1 MFSSLHKIDI
11 VATSPTD
18 GGATLLVQTD
28 HRTPAEVGADQGLSM
43 IFALTRMLVPRSG
56 EYATA
61 TVRYTCVEAVHP
73 LLETAAAACGAELEG
88 ARQARDLTA
97 VARQDPADL
106 ADAAFATMGRR
117 VMAER
122 GLAVDEGGLTELVE
136 AMARPPALDDDELGH
151 YTALVELAAAT
162 GEVLRARFGGRWVR
176 DLAQHSVVPFVFQLA
191 VGNDMRAN
199 VVGKAEKYFRFG
211 AIDSPVLLLRGGED
225 ATVDEGPL
233 LFTLKPAGWE
243 PAATLVAEPI
253 APGLEAAGASVPLM
267 VYGHDRPN
275 TFAMLGKDKA
285 DVPPL
290 PTLRAQALR
299 TLAELEVETERLDV
313 RGTEIVVVHGS
324 YFAAEKILD
333 AAFLR
338 RLHAELGCELL
349 AAAVPEKSRL
359 LVTQGVAAPAAL
371 AGFMAVAQG
380 IYDADEGGRQLS
392 PTVFAIQDGAIVGVL
407 TADGASP
414 RATGPAGDPPKKR
427 SFWRRLFGKG

>member
-11 VATSPTD
+11 VATSPA
-18 GGATLLVQTD
+18 GGDATLLVQTD
-28 HRTPAEVGADQGLSM
+28 HRSPAEVGADQGLSM

-61 TVRYTCVEAVHP
+61 TVRYTCVAAVHP

-88 ARQARDLTA
+88 ERQARDLA
-97 VARQDPADL
+97 GVARQDPADL
-106 ADAAFATMGRR
+106 ADAAFATVGRR

-122 GLAVDEGGLTELVE
+122 GLAMDEPGLATLVE
-136 AMARPPALDDDELGH
+136 AMATPPALDDDELGH
-151 YTALVELAAAT
+151 YTAMVELAAAT

-176 DLAQHSVVPFVFQLA
+176 DEAQHSAIPFVFELG
-191 VGNDMRAN
+191 VGDDMRAN
-199 VVGKAEKYFRFG
+199 VVGKVEKYFRFG

-243 PAATLVAEPI
+243 PAAKLVAEPI
-253 APGLEAAGASVPLM
+253 VTGFEAAGAIVPLM

-285 DVPPL
+285 DL
-290 PTLRAQALR
+290 PSLATLRAQALR
-299 TLAELEVETERLDV
+299 TLAEVEVETERLDLDGV
-313 RGTEIVVVHGS
+313 ELVVVHGS

-338 RLHAELGCELL
+338 RLHDELGCELL

-359 LVTQGVAAPAAL
+359 LVTPGVAAPAAL
-371 AGFMAVAQG
+371 AGFMAVAKG

-407 TADGASP
+407 TPADARRP
-414 RATGPAGDPPKKR
+414 DDPPAAPPKKR
-427 SFWRRLFGKG
+427 GFWRRLFGKG

>member
-11 VATSPTD
+11 VATSPA
-18 GGATLLVQTD
+18 GAMTLVQTD

-43 IFALTRMLVPRSG
+43 IFALTRMLVPRTG
-56 EYATA
+56 EYAEA
-61 TVRYTCVEAVHP
+61 TVQYACVGAVHP

-88 ARQARDLTA
+88 ERVRRDLTA
-97 VARQDPADL
+97 VAKQAPEDL
-106 ADAAFATMGRR
+106 ADAAFTTVGRR
-117 VMAER
+117 VLAER
-122 GLAVDEGGLTELVE
+122 GLAVDEAGLTALVE
-136 AMARPPALDDDELGH
+136 AMASPPGIDDDELGH
-151 YTALVELAAAT
+151 YTAMVELAAAT

-176 DLAQHSVVPFVFQLA
+176 DVAQHSAVPFVFQLA
-191 VGNDMRAN
+191 VGDDMRAN
-199 VVGKAEKYFRFG
+199 VVGKVEKYFRFG

-243 PAATLVAEPI
+243 PAAKLVAEPI

-290 PTLRAQALR
+290 PELRARALR
-299 TLAELEVETERLDV
+299 TLAEVEVEIERLEL
-313 RGTEIVVVHGS
+313 GGIELLVVHGS

-333 AAFLR
+333 VAFMR
-338 RLHAELGCELL
+338 RLHDELGCELL

-359 LVTQGVAAPAAL
+359 LVTKGVAAPAAL
-371 AGFMAVAQG
+371 AGFLAVAKG
-380 IYDADEGGRQLS
+380 IFDADEGGRQVS

-407 TADGASP
+407 SADGA
-414 RATGPAGDPPKKR
+414 TAGTAASEPPPKKR
-427 SFWRRLFGKG
+427 GFWQRLFGKR